1 MVTFGRHIWSNAGHI
16 ELLSL
21 VLGDTQPQTYPS
33 SNPVPQGD
41 MSEHP
46 RFHGVTQEHQ
56 AMGSH
61 ASWWCLERPQTLPSA
76 YPAPH
81 CPQGHQQPKEHIQ
94 THRLKET
101 HGRRRP
107 WCRVMWAHSFCCPQ
121 SCFGPSQTPLG
132 LRSTVAGS
140 RFLLLLRCTHKDCVC
155 HELKARYTEPQGK
168 TVVVDAT
175 RQWVH
180 MSPSCLLQAAPALRL
195 RLGEAKGGVISI

>member
-1 MVTFGRHIWSNAGHI
+1 MVVPRKTTDCHQPAQP
-16 ELLSL
+16 L
-21 VLGDTQPQTYPS
+21 VVPRGIS
-33 SNPVPQGD
+33 SQRSTSKPTVHEQ
-41 MSEHP
+41 
-46 RFHGVTQEHQ
+46 
-56 AMGSH
+56 
-61 ASWWCLERPQTLPSA
+61 
-76 YPAPH
+76 
-81 CPQGHQQPKEHIQ
+81 I
-94 THRLKET
+94 
-101 HGRRRP
+101 HGRKRP

-121 SCFGPSQTPLG
+121 SRFGPSQTPLG